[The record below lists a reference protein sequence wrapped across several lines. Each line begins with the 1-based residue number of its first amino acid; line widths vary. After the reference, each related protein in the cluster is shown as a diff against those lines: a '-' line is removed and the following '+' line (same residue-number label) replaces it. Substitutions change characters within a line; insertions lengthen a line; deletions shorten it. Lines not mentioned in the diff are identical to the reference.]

1 MKNGKRPTV
10 AQKKFITAH
19 GLDCNEWLV
28 AKDTPHM
35 MVIVHRE
42 SGKVEVLYK

>member
-19 GLDCNEWLV
+19 GLNCDEWLV
-28 AKDTPHM
+28 AKDTPQM
-35 MVIVHRE
+35 MLIVHRE
-42 SGKVEVLYK
+42 TGKVEVLYR